1 MAVRSAMGRKTAW
14 VAIVINPGFSIR
26 QMFRS
31 PLGTALGLD

>member
-1 MAVRSAMGRKTAW
+1 MAVRSVMDRKTAW
-14 VAIVINPGFSIR
+14 VAIAINAGFSIR